1 MSVST
6 TKYIV
11 PRDDNTSLVS
21 PLSDSWRDL
30 LQRNVEAARSYD
42 RWILEIKAKARS
54 EVLEIL
60 GGNQWDGPI
69 VLGGHQPEFFHAGVW
84 FKNFFLNRLA
94 NSLQGTPVHV
104 QIDHDIVR
112 DIELSVPTI
121 RSERLTLS
129 TRRLPTSREG
139 RFLPWENTRCSD
151 SLNEEWIQAISQ
163 IQNDLHPLGV
173 RSLIETRRSELE
185 RLLQECKSFAQV
197 TSRFRQ
203 IIEED
208 AGLKNFEIPMSRLA
222 NGIAFAEFVFRC
234 VNDGERLLDVYNSS
248 RDDFR
253 DERGISNPGQPV
265 PALRRVGDWIETPF
279 WIYHTTET
287 SQSLGTN
294 SHYRQ
299 AAWIRIK
306 SNLVELTNSPTESP
320 TIRVVFDRT
329 LADWQQQTRLSVGH
343 GVCIRPRA
351 LMTTLFLRLMV
362 GDLFVHGIG
371 GGIYDELTDLI
382 ARRMWGVEMP
392 SFIVASAS
400 LHLPFVED
408 VVRRIRPIE
417 GPSQVELQQ
426 RAHRLRSAPE
436 SFLDL
441 ADPEQR
447 AQAEAFVELLGRMPP
462 KGQRKTWH
470 WEMRGLRSRIRDSVV
485 GIANQLERQSLELI
499 ERARMSK
506 ITRSREYSFVL
517 FPEISA
523 VERLRA
529 LVQRSVC
536 TECSSH
542 ESGRKLK
549 DGETSTLAAEEC

>member
-21 PLSDSWRDL
+21 PQANSWRDL
-30 LQRNVEAARSYD
+30 LQLNIEAARGYPL
-42 RWILEIKAKARS
+42 WILEIKAKARS

-60 GGNQWDGPI
+60 GSNQLDAPI

-104 QIDHDIVR
+104 QIDHDVVR
-112 DIELSVPTI
+112 DIELAVPTI

-151 SLNEEWIQAISQ
+151 LLKKEWIQCIDQ
-163 IQNDLHPLGV
+163 IQNDLRPLGIC
-173 RSLIETRRSELE
+173 SLIETRRGELE
-185 RLLQECKSFAQV
+185 RLLQECKSLAHV

-208 AGLKNFEIPMSRLA
+208 AGLKNYEIPMSRLA
-222 NGIAFAEFVFRC
+222 SGAAFAEFVFRC
-234 VNDGERLLDVYNSS
+234 VNDGERLLEVYNLS
-248 RDDFR
+248 RDHFR

-265 PALRRVGDWIETPF
+265 PALRRVGEWIETPF
-279 WIYHTTET
+279 WIYHTTE
-287 SQSLGTN
+287 SAQSLGTN
-294 SHYRQ
+294 SHCRQ
-299 AAWIRIK
+299 AAWIRIRT
-306 SNLVELTNSPTESP
+306 NLVELTNSPSDSP
-320 TIRVVFDRT
+320 TIRVVFNRT
-329 LADWQQQTRLSVGH
+329 LAHWEQQIRFSVDQGI
-343 GVCIRPRA
+343 CIRPRA

-382 ARRMWGVEMP
+382 ARRLWGVEMP

-400 LHLPFVED
+400 LHLPYVEE

-417 GPSQVELQQ
+417 GQSQAELEQ

-447 AQAEAFVELLGRMPP
+447 AQKEAFVELLGRMPP
-462 KGQRKTWH
+462 NGQRKAWH
-470 WEMRGLRSRIRDSVV
+470 WEMKGLRSSIRES
-485 GIANQLERQSLELI
+485 ISNITNQLERQSLELI

-506 ITRSREYSFVL
+506 IVRSREFSFVL

-523 VERLRA
+523 VERLRT